1 MPMNKGQ
8 EPPSRRD
15 AKLAHDRKSG
25 SLGTGLSG
33 GQLSGGGLSDGGL
46 LGSGEVASLDG
57 LRALS
62 VLIVMVSH
70 SGLGWIVPG
79 GFGVTMFFF
88 ISGFII
94 TTLLIR
100 EQAKRGHIAIRDFY
114 LRRALRLYPALFVF
128 VAVIVA
134 VYAAKAM
141 APTTLGVLGGF
152 FYFMNYL
159 VIFAPANVLPQ
170 ANHLWSLAVEAHFYL
185 LYPWLFIWLA
195 PNLRR
200 LTIALALVCA
210 AALLI
215 RVGAATFM
223 TTPGLIYEYA
233 YQASEARLDSIAFGA
248 LCAAL
253 LLSPSG
259 AGFAQRLRHPLA
271 VAAGLSVLALTL
283 VIRNPLFRDTLRY
296 SLQGLALMPVIL
308 AAVLGSRSS
317 PAIAL
322 LNSRW
327 PILVGWLSYSLY
339 LWHPAAFELG
349 KYLTGTQVPGLML
362 GWVLAISAAW
372 LSFNLIEKPMLAIR
386 SRFGSEIRPGIAGDK
401 GRDQTAMP
409 PGSTNTAIAAAPIE
423 RAAND
428 NKDTPMTR
436 SAQNPNDR
444 AAAAPI
450 AHVDGWPLHLA
461 NAAESLDTLTRAA
474 KRGEGFLF
482 APLNLDLLVKLRSD
496 MAFAAAMR
504 RATYVI
510 ADGWPIAALGRRE
523 SPRVERTTG
532 ADLVIPLSQ
541 ACANNG
547 LPIYLFGTS
556 PEVLEKVSAELT
568 RRCPGLRIVG
578 KESPQLG
585 FDPRS
590 PLADAAIQRI
600 KSSGARICFLALGAP
615 KQEILGARAL
625 DQGVAAGFI
634 CVGAGLDFIAGAQ
647 VRAPAFMRDNG
658 MEWLWRLL
666 TNPRRLAARY
676 VQCAVLLAE
685 IVLVEPSRR
694 WLTRRA

>member
-1 MPMNKGQ
+1 MAN
-8 EPPSRRD
+8 D
-15 AKLAHDRKSG
+15 TG
-25 SLGTGLSG
+25 SKTPAGSNAAPAAAGKA
-33 GQLSGGGLSDGGL
+33 GL

-70 SGLGWIVPG
+70 TGLGWIVPG

-100 EQAKRGHIAIRDFY
+100 EQVKRGHIAIRDFY

-134 VYAAKAM
+134 VYAAMAM
-141 APTTLGVLGGF
+141 MPKTLGILGGF

-200 LTIALALVCA
+200 LAIALALVCA
-210 AALLI
+210 GSLLV
-215 RVGAATFM
+215 RVGAAAFM
-223 TTPGLIYEYA
+223 TNPAVVYEYA

-253 LLSPSG
+253 LLSPTG
-259 AGFAQRLRHPLA
+259 AAFAQRLTHPIA
-271 VAAGLSVLALTL
+271 VTTGLGLLALTL

-296 SLQGLALMPVIL
+296 SLQGLALMPVVL

-317 PAIAL
+317 PVIAL
-322 LNSRW
+322 LNARW

-339 LWHPAAFELG
+339 LWHPAAFEFG

-362 GWVLAISAAW
+362 GWIFAIAAAW
-372 LSFNLIEKPMLAIR
+372 LSFNFIEKPMLAIR
-386 SRFGSEIRPGIAGDK
+386 SRFGSEIRPSVAGH
-401 GRDQTAMP
+401 TSVNETP
-409 PGSTNTAIAAAPIE
+409 TPNPSTTTIHAAQLE
-423 RAAND
+423 QAAND
-428 NKDTPMTR
+428 NKDLPMTR
-436 SAQNPNDR
+436 TAQSRENN
-444 AAAAPI
+444 AAVTPI

-461 NAAESLDTLTRAA
+461 NAADSLATLTGAA

-496 MAFAAAMR
+496 TVFAAAMR

-523 SPRVERTTG
+523 NPRVERTTG
-532 ADLVIPLSQ
+532 ADLVVPLCQ
-541 ACANNG
+541 GCAENG

-556 PEVLEKVSAELT
+556 PEVLAEVSAELT
-568 RRCPGLRIVG
+568 RQCPGLRVAG
-578 KESPQLG
+578 MESPQLG

-590 PLADAAIQRI
+590 PTADAAIARI
-600 KSSGARICFLALGAP
+600 KSSGARLCFLALGAP
-615 KQEILGARAL
+615 KQEIFGARAL
-625 DQGVAAGFI
+625 DQGAMTGFV

-676 VQCAVLLAE
+676 AQCAVLLAD
-685 IVLVEPSRR
+685 IVLVEPGRR
-694 WLTRRA
+694 WLARRA